1 MAGTLLRRFCDSR
14 GARISWLIV
23 GIRRFF
29 ALRPWDRSLPTA
41 AAHATTRRSS
51 RKRNRTK
58 PLLQR
63 FGARAA
69 RGPHPLG
76 RGRGAQLGVSSVA
89 AFWRPVHRSLGRPW
103 NIGWPTACP
112 ESEVGITHPAVIV
125 KHCLEKTHLMPLT
138 DGSAKPGHPARKIQ
152 LLNSPVL
159 CTPDPAL
166 SHEDSGLNQI
176 LSASTAARS
185 DSVTRG
191 LSNRRNDSTLVPW
204 RLESRKQ
211 K

>member
-125 KHCLEKTHLMPLT
+125 KHCLEKTRVCRRI
-138 DGSAKPGHPARKIQ
+138 GIGAKRTTTSRKIQ
-152 LLNSPVL
+152 SKRRMCFVL
-159 CTPDPAL
+159 RSTREVQTIRRTIQLQVLRRSRNNTSARCII
-166 SHEDSGLNQI
+166 SWSGI
-176 LSASTAARS
+176 SVAEPKRATRS
-185 DSVTRG
+185 S
-191 LSNRRNDSTLVPW
+191 
-204 RLESRKQ
+204 
-211 K
+211 